1 MLSEVEACLKIM
13 TIKKNTLSRVLGTQ
27 GDKKINMLLQLQNI
41 TKGYGQPGTH
51 SYRPVLKDLNI
62 KLQQGE
68 KVAIVGSSG
77 SGKTTLLNLIGA
89 LDQPESG
96 KILFKGTEISGYDK
110 KQLAAFRNKN
120 LGFVFQL
127 HHLMPQLT
135 LWENVLL
142 PLLPQGNKIS
152 KEQKDWAEHL
162 IRKVGIWEQRNQK
175 PSEMS
180 GGECQRTAVVRALI
194 NKPALL
200 LADEPTGALDQENAS
215 ALTELLIQLS
225 IEENITLVTVTHS
238 VEMAGKMDKK
248 YTLRNGMASPNPS
261 EGGE

>member
-1 MLSEVEACLKIM
+1 
-13 TIKKNTLSRVLGTQ
+13 
-27 GDKKINMLLQLQNI
+27 MLLQLQNI

-51 SYRPVLKDLNI
+51 SYRAVLKDLNLEL
-62 KLQQGE
+62 KQGE
-68 KVAIVGSSG
+68 KVAIVGPSG

-89 LDQPESG
+89 LDLPETG
-96 KILFKGTEISGYDK
+96 KVLFEGTDITGYSK
-110 KQLAAFRNKN
+110 NELAAFRNKK
-120 LGFVFQL
+120 LGFIFQL
-127 HHLMPQLT
+127 HYLMPQLT

-194 NKPALL
+194 NKPKLI
-200 LADEPTGALDQENAS
+200 LADEPTGALDEDNAA
-215 ALTELLIQLS
+215 ALSELLIQLRN
-225 IEENITLVTVTHS
+225 EENVTLVTVTHS
-238 VEMAGKMDKK
+238 TELAAKMDLK
-248 YTLRNGMASPNPS
+248 YALHSGQLVQSS
-261 EGGE
+261 EFKV